1 MNGQRHR
8 ETPLDIERLR
18 RLNRATVERYM
29 AMKGAERLQRH
40 SLFVEDGCAG
50 NWTTE
55 SGEPLV
61 FRGHESLRRLAEW
74 L

>member
-1 MNGQRHR
+1 MNGQRYR

-40 SLFVEDGCAG
+40 SLFVEDGCAELDHG
-50 NWTTE
+50 K
-55 SGEPLV
+55 
-61 FRGHESLRRLAEW
+61 RRTPGFPGP
-74 L
+74 

>member
-29 AMKGAERLQRH
+29 A
-40 SLFVEDGCAG
+40 
-50 NWTTE
+50 
-55 SGEPLV
+55 
-61 FRGHESLRRLAEW
+61 
-74 L
+74 

>member
-1 MNGQRHR
+1 MNGQRYR

-40 SLFVEDGCAG
+40 SLFV
-50 NWTTE
+50 
-55 SGEPLV
+55 
-61 FRGHESLRRLAEW
+61 
-74 L
+74 

>member
-1 MNGQRHR
+1 MPRGKSFSGIPG
-8 ETPLDIERLR
+8 EPSR
-18 RLNRATVERYM
+18 RRRMNRATVERYM

-61 FRGHESLRRLAEW
+61 FRGHE
-74 L
+74 